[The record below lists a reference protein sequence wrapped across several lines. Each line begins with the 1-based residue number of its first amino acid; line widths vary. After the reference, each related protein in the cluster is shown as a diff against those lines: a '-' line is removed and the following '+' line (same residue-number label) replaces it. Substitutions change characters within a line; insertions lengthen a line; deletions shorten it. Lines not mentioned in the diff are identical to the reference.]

1 MREYKFSRILVAV
14 GVAFL
19 VSAAVLA
26 AEPATLGAYNFL
38 KKVSIQ
44 ISDSG
49 KNSLGGNSANDVPVL
64 VRISESIPGF
74 SYDDLATGGSDLA
87 FGVENGGELTI
98 YPHEIETWD
107 PEGESLIWVK
117 VPTLSA
123 ETKFTMYYG
132 NGVSVADSSTNV
144 WSNYVGVWHLN
155 ESSGNA
161 KDATGHGLTADPTGA
176 NAAEDSIGVV
186 NCPVGT
192 GRQMA
197 SAKGRKSYLVVAD
210 TNPSKLDCGNSLTF
224 SGWFKAYDTS
234 TSYSMRYVSRKN
246 SYTDTNGW
254 EVEARYDTKSADIPA
269 KTVSARGANKGDYTA
284 EVPDIRYYW
293 VHLSLVYDDRNLT
306 YYVNGVPQDPLTL
319 NSACSNNDLKLA
331 FGNNPS
337 GSEPNWWGLMDEL
350 RLSAD
355 PVSTQYAVAEY
366 HAMTKEFLSY
376 SDAVSMDETMPV
388 ISSAEVVACA
398 EGFTV
403 SYSLVSGTGSFE
415 AVLTDIV
422 SGEVTSASIAA
433 DSTEVVVPLSSLNV
447 GHSYDCSVRVTS
459 SAGNTIM
466 LHAGRVFN
474 GSVSIA
480 KTADADEGSLT
491 PGVFTVT
498 ASSPVAFDLV
508 VPYAIGGTA
517 VEGETYKPLSG
528 SVVIP
533 AGSSTATILV
543 NPIYSPEVSDD
554 VTIKAT
560 LLRSVCVCQF
570 VVGGTDNR

>member
-1 MREYKFSRILVAV
+1 MYTSKFLKVLSVMGLFFFCLAESLVAESMV
-14 GVAFL
+14 PSVY
-19 VSAAVLA
+19 
-26 AEPATLGAYNFL
+26 EFL
-38 KKVSIQ
+38 KKIPISVSDARQ
-44 ISDSG
+44 RA
-49 KNSLGGNSANDVPVL
+49 LGDNSANDVPVL

-74 SYDDLATGGSDLA
+74 RYDDLATGGSDLA
-87 FGVENGGELTI
+87 FGVENGGVLTI
-98 YPHEIETWD
+98 YPHEIETWN

-123 ETKFTMYYG
+123 ETKFAMYYG
-132 NGVSVADSSTNV
+132 NGVSVAESKTAV

-155 ESSGNA
+155 EASGDA
-161 KDATGHGLTADPTGA
+161 TDATGHGLTAVPKGA
-176 NAAEDSIGVV
+176 NSGSDSVRV
-186 NCPVGT
+186 ANCPAGA

-197 SAKGRKSYLVVAD
+197 SVKGNKSYLLVD
-210 TNPSKLDCGNSLTF
+210 NSDLLDCGNSLTF
-224 SGWFKAYDTS
+224 SGWFKAYGTS

-246 SYTDTNGW
+246 KYTDKNGW
-254 EVEARYDTKSADIPA
+254 EVEARYDAASDFVPA
-269 KTVSARGANKGDYTA
+269 TTVSARGANSGDHTA
-284 EVPDIRYYW
+284 TVPDIREDW
-293 VHLSLVYDDRNLT
+293 VHLSLVYDDTKLT
-306 YYVNGVPQDPLTL
+306 YYVNGVPQSPLTL
-319 NSACSNNDLKLA
+319 KSACSDNNLGLA

-337 GSEPNWWGLMDEL
+337 GVEPNWWGLMDEL

-355 PVSTQYAVAEY
+355 PVSADYAVAEY
-366 HAMTKEFLSY
+366 HAMTDTLLAY
-376 SDAVSMDETMPV
+376 SPAVSIDETMPV
-388 ISSAEVVACA
+388 ISSVEVVACA

-422 SGEVTSASIAA
+422 SGEVTSAPIAA

-474 GSVSIA
+474 GSVSVA
-480 KTADADEGSLT
+480 KTADADERLLT

-508 VPYAIGGTA
+508 VPYAIESTA